1 MASLPPRMQEHE
13 DEKRRRIEE
22 DLDSTQKSLSESLG
36 FSFRPPR
43 ARSVPNFRKLQK
55 NFVTQMEARKKAQ
68 PLTIPKPFKFHQP
81 KPQAS
86 LRKYMDEMNQVI
98 NPTMKPRRPHSVK
111 PPINRDSGAE

>member
-1 MASLPPRMQEHE
+1 MQEHE

-22 DLDSTQKSLSESLG
+22 DLDSTQKSVSESLG

-68 PLTIPKPFKFHQP
+68 PLTIPKPFNFHQP

-86 LRKYMDEMNQVI
+86 LRKYMDEMN
-98 NPTMKPRRPHSVK
+98 
-111 PPINRDSGAE
+111 